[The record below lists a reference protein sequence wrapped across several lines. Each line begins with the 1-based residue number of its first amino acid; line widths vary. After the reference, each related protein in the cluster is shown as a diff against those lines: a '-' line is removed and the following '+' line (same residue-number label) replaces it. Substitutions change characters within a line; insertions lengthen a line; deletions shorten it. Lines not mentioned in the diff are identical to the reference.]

1 MSSGLIRELGPSTG
15 PVLSYEVTGEIAGQS
30 GQEGTFKEGTIR
42 VAVDGQE
49 IELTITTD
57 GAADGY
63 DQGWC
68 RTSDGRA
75 HRYLLSWVGD
85 ELHLWLDG
93 YLFVYEKV
101 DAGRG
106 DVRQP
111 DRREQSGA
119 GDDILAPMPG
129 TVAEIL
135 VQVGDQVELGQTVM
149 IMESMKMELLIAA
162 HRAGVVLRLA
172 VEAGSQVDK
181 GMRLL
186 QLQELREDPQ
196 NPG

>member
-1 MSSGLIRELGPSTG
+1 MRSGLKSGLIRELGPSIPGQTGG
-15 PVLSYEVTGEIAGQS
+15 PVLSYEISGEIT
-30 GQEGTFKEGTIR
+30 GQEGTIK

-49 IELTITTD
+49 IELDITTE
-57 GAADGY
+57 GN

-68 RTSDGRA
+68 RTSDGRS
-75 HRYLLSWVGD
+75 HRFLLSWVGD

-101 DAGRG
+101 DTGRVDARRPG
-106 DVRQP
+106 
-111 DRREQSGA
+111 RREQSASGN
-119 GDDILAPMPG
+119 DILAPMPG

-135 VQVGDQVELGQTVM
+135 VQVGDQVERGQTVM
-149 IMESMKMELLIAA
+149 IMESMKMELLITA

-172 VEAGSQVDK
+172 VETGSQVDK

-186 QLQELREDPQ
+186 EMQEDPQ
-196 NPG
+196 DTG

>member
-1 MSSGLIRELGPSTG
+1 MRSGLSTGLIRELGPLITGQTGG
-15 PVLSYEVTGEIAGQS
+15 PVLSYEISGEITGQ
-30 GQEGTFKEGTIR
+30 QGTLK

-49 IELTITTD
+49 IELSITAE
-57 GAADGY
+57 GN

-68 RTSDGRA
+68 RTSDGRS
-75 HRYLLSWVGD
+75 HRYLISWVGD

-101 DAGRG
+101 DTGRV
-106 DVRQP
+106 DARRP
-111 DRREQSGA
+111 DRREQSATGN
-119 GDDILAPMPG
+119 DILAPMPG

-135 VQVGDQVELGQTVM
+135 VQVGDQVERGQTVM
-149 IMESMKMELLIAA
+149 IMESMKMELLITA

-172 VEAGSQVDK
+172 VEMGSQVDK

-186 QLQELREDPQ
+186 EMQEDPQ
-196 NPG
+196 DTG

>member
-1 MSSGLIRELGPSTG
+1 MSSGLIRELGPLIG
-15 PVLSYEVTGEIAGQS
+15 PVLSYEITGQA
-30 GQEGTFKEGTIR
+30 GQEGTLK

-49 IELTITTD
+49 IELSITTE
-57 GAADGY
+57 GTADGY
-63 DQGWC
+63 DRGWC
-68 RTSDGRA
+68 RTSDGKS
-75 HRYLLSWVGD
+75 HRFLRSWVGD

-101 DAGRG
+101 DTGRVDAQPAG
-106 DVRQP
+106 
-111 DRREQSGA
+111 RREQSDA
-119 GDDILAPMPG
+119 GNDIVAPMPG

-149 IMESMKMELLIAA
+149 IMESMKMELLITA

-172 VEAGSQVDK
+172 VEPGSQVDR

-186 QLQELREDPQ
+186 EMQERLLDEKGSDD
-196 NPG
+196 

>member
-1 MSSGLIRELGPSTG
+1 MSSGLIRELGPADG
-15 PVLSYEVTGEIAGQS
+15 PVLNYEITGQAGQERAFKEVTL
-30 GQEGTFKEGTIR
+30 R

-49 IELTITTD
+49 IELNITPA
-57 GAADGY
+57 GN

-68 RTSDGRA
+68 RTSGGRA
-75 HRYLLSWVGD
+75 HRFLLSWVGE

-93 YLFVYEKV
+93 YLFVYERV
-101 DAGRG
+101 DAGRV
-106 DVRQP
+106 DARRPARQ
-111 DRREQSGA
+111 DQAAA

-149 IMESMKMELLIAA
+149 IMESMKMELLITA
-162 HRAGVVLRLA
+162 HRAGVILRLA
-172 VEAGSQVDK
+172 VEPGSQVDK

-186 QLQELREDPQ
+186 QLQEPLLEDMPRDD
-196 NPG
+196 

>member
-1 MSSGLIRELGPSTG
+1 MSSGLSTGLIRELGPLIPGHTSS
-15 PVLSYEVTGEIAGQS
+15 PVLSYEISGEIT
-30 GQEGTFKEGTIR
+30 GQEGTLK

-49 IELTITTD
+49 IELSITAE
-57 GAADGY
+57 GN

-68 RTSDGRA
+68 RTSDGRS
-75 HRYLLSWVGD
+75 HRYLISWVGE

-101 DAGRG
+101 DTGRADARRPGRG
-106 DVRQP
+106 
-111 DRREQSGA
+111 EQSATGT
-119 GDDILAPMPG
+119 DILAPMPG

-135 VQVGDQVELGQTVM
+135 VQEGDQVERGQTVM

-172 VEAGSQVDK
+172 VEPGSQVDK

-186 QLQELREDPQ
+186 EMQEDPQ
-196 NPG
+196 ATG